1 MRLDSH
7 QHFWI
12 YDPLRHGWITN
23 NMDVIRQNFLPDDIL
38 PILKLNKIDGCV
50 AVQTDQTEAE
60 TVFLLALADKYES
73 IIKAVVG
80 WTDLTASNLYDKLEF
95 WSQYESLKGFRH
107 IAQTEAND
115 FLSRANIVK
124 SIRQLA
130 AFDFTFDLLIEP
142 PQLKAALHLV
152 RACPDVKFVID
163 HLAKPY
169 IREQK
174 LNTWSNYMK
183 QLSENPNAYCKVS
196 GMVTE
201 ADWVNWKKEDFY
213 PYLDVVFETFGT
225 DRLLFGSDWPVCL
238 VAAEYEQVIG
248 TVENYMDSVGFSEI
262 DKAKVFGQNTMN
274 FYGIDGRD
282 V

>member
-1 MRLDSH
+1 MRIDSH

-12 YDPLRHGWITN
+12 YDPQRHDWITN

-38 PILKLNKIDGCV
+38 PILKLNNIDGCV

-73 IIKAVVG
+73 VIKAVVG

-95 WSQYESLKGFRH
+95 FSQYETLKGFRH
-107 IAQTEAND
+107 IAQTEAKD
-115 FLSRANIVK
+115 FLAQPNIIKGVQ
-124 SIRQLA
+124 QLA
-130 AFDFTFDLLIEP
+130 AFDFTFDLLIAP
-142 PQLKAALHLV
+142 PQLKAALQLV
-152 RACPDVKFVID
+152 RACPNVKFVID

-183 QLSENPNAYCKVS
+183 QLSENPNVYCKIS

-201 ADWVNWKKEDFY
+201 ADWLNWKKEEFY

-248 TVENYMDSVGFSEI
+248 AVENYMNAVGFSET
-262 DKAKVFGQNTMN
+262 DKVKVFGQNIID
-274 FYGIDGRD
+274 FYGID
-282 V
+282 

>member
-1 MRLDSH
+1 MRIDSH

-12 YDPLRHGWITN
+12 YDPQRHDWITN

-38 PILKLNKIDGCV
+38 PILKLNNIAGCV

-73 IIKAVVG
+73 VIKAVVG
-80 WTDLTASNLYDKLEF
+80 WTDLTANDLYDKLEF
-95 WSQYESLKGFRH
+95 FSQYETLKGFRH
-107 IAQTEAND
+107 IAQTEAKD
-115 FLSRANIVK
+115 FLAQPNIIMGV
-124 SIRQLA
+124 RQLA

-142 PQLKAALHLV
+142 PQLKAALQLV

-183 QLSENPNAYCKVS
+183 QLSENPNVYCKIS

-201 ADWVNWKKEDFY
+201 SDWLNWRKEQFY

-248 TVENYMDSVGFSEI
+248 AVENYMDLVGFSET
-262 DKAKVFGQNTMN
+262 DKAKVFGQNAMN
-274 FYGIDGRD
+274 FYGIDR
-282 V
+282 

>member
-12 YDPLRHGWITN
+12 YDPQRHGWITN

-38 PILKLNKIDGCV
+38 PILKGSNIDGCV

-73 IIKAVVG
+73 VIKAVVG

-95 WSQYESLKGFRH
+95 FSQYESLKGFRH

-115 FLSRANIVK
+115 FLARPDIVK
-124 SIRQLA
+124 GVRQLA
-130 AFDFTFDLLIEP
+130 AFDFTFDLLIYP
-142 PQLKAALHLV
+142 TQLKAALHLV

-163 HLAKPY
+163 HLAKPA

-183 QLSENPNAYCKVS
+183 QLSENPNVYCKVS

-201 ADWVNWKKEDFY
+201 ADWVNWTKQDFY

-248 TVENYMDSVGFSEI
+248 IVENYMDNIGFSET
-262 DKAKVFGQNTMN
+262 DKAKIFGQNTMN
-274 FYGIDGRD
+274 FYTL
-282 V
+282 